1 LLPWQKLSAF
11 LEHDFSQERWCNAAV
26 KNAYSLLSKKQFE
39 ASAAFFLLCE
49 PPRLQEAV
57 RVLAVRLADPSLAL
71 VVSRLVEHRA
81 STQFQHDFMAVSSQR
96 GVSPAGDV
104 TKRLLRDDV
113 VPMFRE
119 RGDRWLESCALWW
132 LEEFEQACAILSPPS
147 QDVDVVVEPED
158 TVHGGAPLVKTT
170 QAVVRFYVNLTSI
183 TIYFQY
189 LHSSDNAS
197 MLNWAKTVRRAK
209 LKAVDFESP
218 LSISHAGVTSP
229 GRFRLASVTDIEHAF
244 SFAAYVCKRNGLSDT
259 ALVEMLQARHL
270 INTHA
275 RFDMSVLD
283 ASDAMDGALSSVVGD
298 ASPTSPRLRASMRRL
313 AALKKT
319 SNGEV
324 AGNPLMSPRLASS
337 MRSLLVSRLSCV
349 TSDDWVTSG
358 GGASGGGGSSSP
370 WSASPRR
377 MSDIN
382 QSFSPTWRSPVS
394 SPRGHRK
401 LQRARTSS
409 DWSELVPGAESLDD
423 RRHSPAVTPWLKAQL
438 ADIECR
444 RWASSAFVGKMI
456 GLRVAREMIS
466 HFRADLDHLFLHSE
480 EGSEASSPD
489 QGADSHSQT
498 QSAGDR
504 HSVGHR
510 RYLEE
515 LCAPLCSQ
523 FQVDRAYVLEA
534 ALAVLHPHAHLHLA
548 EVCFLLSQLR
558 RRSALT
564 KWIQYVALSV
574 LRSCAT
580 FASCRVT
587 DHVYRDW
594 EGLTVQLCYLLHLD
608 ATREIALPAEVVA
621 QVTVAVRT
629 GVLFLGWIR
638 HRADIVH
645 AAITRPFGA
654 CCRSLLAIGSAL
666 TLMLL
671 AF

>member
-1 LLPWQKLSAF
+1 M
-11 LEHDFSQERWCNAAV
+11 
-26 KNAYSLLSKKQFE
+26 
-39 ASAAFFLLCE
+39 
-49 PPRLQEAV
+49 
-57 RVLAVRLADPSLAL
+57 LAVRLADPSLAL
-71 VVSRLVEHRA
+71 VVARLVEHRS
-81 STQFQHDFMAVSSQR
+81 STQFHHDFMAMSSQR
-96 GVSPAGDV
+96 GVTSAGDV
-104 TKRLLRDDV
+104 IKRLLRDDV
-113 VPMFRE
+113 VPMFRQ

-132 LEEFEQACAILSPPS
+132 LEEFEQACAIISPPS
-147 QDVDVVVEPED
+147 QDVDVVVGQED
-158 TVHGGAPLVKTT
+158 AVTAASGSGDAPLVSKT
-170 QAVVRFYVNLTSI
+170 QAAARFYVNLTSI
-183 TIYFQY
+183 PIFFQY
-189 LHSSDNAS
+189 LHSSDNSS
-197 MLNWAKTVRRAK
+197 MLTWAKSVRRAMV
-209 LKAVDFESP
+209 KAADFESP
-218 LSISHAGVTSP
+218 LSLSPSGKTSP

-270 INTHA
+270 INMHA
-275 RFDMSVLD
+275 RFEMSVLD
-283 ASDAMDGALSSVVGD
+283 ASDAMEDALGVASGD
-298 ASPTSPRLRASMRRL
+298 AAPTSPRFRSSMRRL
-313 AALKKT
+313 VALKKPP
-319 SNGEV
+319 GGGDEQ
-324 AGNPLMSPRLASS
+324 NPLVSPRLGAS
-337 MRSLLVSRLSCV
+337 MHNLLVDRLSCV
-349 TSDDWVTSG
+349 TSDDWVTSS
-358 GGASGGGGSSSP
+358 GGASGGGGNSP

-382 QSFSPTWRSPVS
+382 QSFSPTWRSPTS
-394 SPRGHRK
+394 SPRGRRK
-401 LQRARTSS
+401 LHRARTSN
-409 DWSELVPGAESLDD
+409 DWLKLVPGTEPLD
-423 RRHSPAVTPWLKAQL
+423 RRYRSPSAVAPWIKAQL

-466 HFRADLDHLFLHSE
+466 HFRADLGHLFIHFE
-480 EGSEASSPD
+480 EGSEASGLEQD
-489 QGADSHSQT
+489 YEGHSHA

-504 HSVGHR
+504 CSLGHR

-515 LCAPLCSQ
+515 LCAPLCAQ

-534 ALAVLHPHAHLHLA
+534 ALAVLQPHAHLHLA

-608 ATREIALPAEVVA
+608 STREIALPAEVVA
-621 QVTVAVRT
+621 QVAVAVRT

-654 CCRSLLAIGSAL
+654 YHPSFVTGKW
-666 TLMLL
+666 
-671 AF
+671 